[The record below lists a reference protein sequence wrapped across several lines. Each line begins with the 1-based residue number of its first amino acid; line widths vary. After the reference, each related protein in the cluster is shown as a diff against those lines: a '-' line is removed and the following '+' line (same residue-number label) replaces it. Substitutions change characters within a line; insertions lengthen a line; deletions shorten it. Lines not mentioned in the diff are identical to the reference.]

1 VQDLYCRY
9 AGQHIFLWGLRAS
22 RDGVVCTGL
31 GSMLNHSYLPKA
43 TAVIGSQID
52 GFGIDRNSVVRVET
66 GLCVATERARVQLG
80 AGTIV

>member
-1 VQDLYCRY
+1 
-9 AGQHIFLWGLRAS
+9 
-22 RDGVVCTGL
+22 
-31 GSMLNHSYLPKA
+31 MLNHSYLPKA

-52 GFGIDRNSVVRVET
+52 GFGTDRNSVVRVET